1 MAAGSIV
8 DWLKSKG
15 QDSSWA
21 ARKNLAAQYG
31 ISNYSGTAKQNGQ
44 LLNALQNGNGTSAQ
58 KVGLASQLKKNRA
71 DGSTS
76 SGQNV
81 TITPVSSSGSTQAG
95 GPGSD
100 YLTGYSYNKF
110 SASGRTQN
118 YADRLD
124 ELENNKPGDYI
135 SKYQGTIDN
144 LIDSI
149 LNREDF
155 NTDDVYSSDLYKNYR
170 EQYINQGQ
178 KAMRDTIGAASAM
191 TGGYGSTYATAAG
204 QQAYDN
210 YLSQLGDKTLDIYDR
225 VYQQYLN
232 EGQEL
237 YNQLGMVNNQDSI
250 DYGRYR
256 DTVSDYY
263 NDLNYYAGRY
273 DSSYNQDFGEWQA
286 DLTAQQWAE
295 QYAYQKTQ
303 DALAQQNW
311 QTQFDYQKEQDALQ
325 LELQRQQMAASLA
338 KRSGSSSG
346 SKKSSDSSADLSK
359 YIEDAKKL
367 LNAKDGHGLNYYDD
381 SYVLEYLADKY
392 PSLTDSQMKK
402 VMSQAGG
409 DYDKGLRVLM
419 KLVEEDD
426 EE

>member
-1 MAAGSIV
+1 M
-8 DWLKSKG
+8 
-15 QDSSWA
+15 
-21 ARKNLAAQYG
+21 
-31 ISNYSGTAKQNGQ
+31 
-44 LLNALQNGNGTSAQ
+44 
-58 KVGLASQLKKNRA
+58 
-71 DGSTS
+71 
-76 SGQNV
+76 
-81 TITPVSSSGSTQAG
+81 
-95 GPGSD
+95 
-100 YLTGYSYNKF
+100 
-110 SASGRTQN
+110 
-118 YADRLD
+118 
-124 ELENNKPGDYI
+124 
-135 SKYQGTIDN
+135 
-144 LIDSI
+144 
-149 LNREDF
+149 
-155 NTDDVYSSDLYKNYR
+155 
-170 EQYINQGQ
+170 
-178 KAMRDTIGAASAM
+178 
-191 TGGYGSTYATAAG
+191 
-204 QQAYDN
+204 
-210 YLSQLGDKTLDIYDR
+210 
-225 VYQQYLN
+225 N

-346 SKKSSDSSADLSK
+346 SNKSSDSSADLSK

-367 LNAKDGHGLNYYDD
+367 LNAKDGHGLNYFDD